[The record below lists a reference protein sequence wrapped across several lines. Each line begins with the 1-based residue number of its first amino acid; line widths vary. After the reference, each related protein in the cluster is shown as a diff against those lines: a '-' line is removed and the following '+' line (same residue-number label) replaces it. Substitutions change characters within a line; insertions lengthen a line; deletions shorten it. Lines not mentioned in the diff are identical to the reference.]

1 MFTVRYEKQL
11 TLIVTFKSH
20 HRPVHNTSS
29 VRLLFVVEKVALGEN
44 ILPVLLFLTVSTIP
58 PTLHFPCQ
66 YLSTKTPLP
75 LSVPFHQHSTP
86 PVSTFPPTL
95 HSPCQYLSINA
106 TLPLSLP
113 FHQRF
118 TPRQYHS
125 TSTPLHLSVPFHQH
139 STPPV
144 STIPP
149 TLHSPRQYLST
160 YAPLSL
166 SVPFHQS
173 SIPPVST
180 FPPTLHSPLS
190 VPFHQHST
198 FPCQYLSTNAPHA
211 FSSTC
216 CS

>member
-95 HSPCQYLSINA
+95 HFP
-106 TLPLSLP
+106 
-113 FHQRF
+113 
-118 TPRQYHS
+118 
-125 TSTPLHLSVPFHQH
+125 LSVPFHQH

-144 STIPP
+144 STFTPM
-149 TLHSPRQYLST
+149 LHSTLLVPLHQHTISPCQYLST
-160 YAPLSL
+160 NTPL
-166 SVPFHQS
+166 
-173 SIPPVST
+173 
-180 FPPTLHSPLS
+180 PLS
-190 VPFHQHST
+190 VPFHQ
-198 FPCQYLSTNAPHA
+198 C
-211 FSSTC
+211 
-216 CS
+216 